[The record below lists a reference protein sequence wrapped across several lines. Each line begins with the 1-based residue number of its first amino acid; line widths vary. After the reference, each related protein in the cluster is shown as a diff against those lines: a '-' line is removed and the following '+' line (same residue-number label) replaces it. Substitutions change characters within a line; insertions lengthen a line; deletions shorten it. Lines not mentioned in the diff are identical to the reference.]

1 MSLKDHTWQ
10 NSIGPIL
17 DMTQVHSEASFIA
30 LLLLS
35 AMLQNARF
43 MIWLLK
49 ELSLNSTELYNYVTI
64 PLQLLTDPSLLH
76 HY

>member
-17 DMTQVHSEASFIA
+17 DMTQVHSEASFTA
-30 LLLLS
+30 FVLLS
-35 AMLQNARF
+35 VILQNARF
-43 MIWLLK
+43 VIRLLK
-49 ELSLNSTELYNYVTI
+49 DLNLNSTELYNYVTI
-64 PLQLLTDPSLLH
+64 PLQLLRDPSLLH